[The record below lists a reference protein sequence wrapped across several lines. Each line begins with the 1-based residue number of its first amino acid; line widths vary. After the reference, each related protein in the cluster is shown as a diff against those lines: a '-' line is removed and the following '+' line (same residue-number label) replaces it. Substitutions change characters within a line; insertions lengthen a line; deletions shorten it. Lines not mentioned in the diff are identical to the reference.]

1 MAGKLKSVPH
11 PGMAKYRTDFPILA
25 QKMNGRPLAYLD
37 TAASAQK
44 PQAVINAMNAAM
56 TTHYANIHRGLYA
69 LSQQTT
75 AEFEAARAKIAK
87 FIGVSDPNE
96 VIFTRNAT
104 ESINL
109 VAQSWGRANL
119 RVGDEVILSAMEHH
133 ANIVPW
139 QMLRDQTG
147 IILKVIPVLDDG
159 RLDIGGFE
167 KLLSTC
173 TRMVALT
180 HISNALGIINPIF
193 ELNDIIRGYNSEILF
208 LVDGSQAVVHT
219 GVELRKLG
227 CDFYVF
233 TGHKLYGPTGI
244 GVLWGRKELLE
255 SMPPYQGG
263 GDMIEKVTFEKTT
276 YKGIPARYEA
286 GTPAIVEAIG
296 LGAAVDYLGGIGMDA
311 VATHEGSLLPYAM
324 EKLNNIKGLKFFSN
338 VTDKAGIISFTAD
351 WGHISDIAMILD
363 QCGVAV
369 RAGHHCC
376 MPLMQRF
383 GIEGTLRASFGL
395 YSNEDDID
403 ALVEGLKKAKSL
415 LG

>member
-1 MAGKLKSVPH
+1 MAAKLKASSPD
-11 PGMAKYRTDFPILA
+11 MARYRNDFPVL
-25 QKMNGRPLAYLD
+25 QRKMNGKPLTYLD

-44 PQAVINAMNAAM
+44 PQVVIDAMVDTM
-56 TTHYANIHRGLYA
+56 EGHYANIHRGLYE
-69 LSQQTT
+69 LSQKTT
-75 AEFEAARAKIAK
+75 GDFEAARGKIAK

-119 RVGDEVILSAMEHH
+119 KAGDEVILSGMEHH

-139 QMLRDQTG
+139 QMLRDQIG
-147 IILKVIPVLDDG
+147 IVLKIIPVLDDG

-167 KLLSTC
+167 KLLSTR

-180 HISNALGIINPIF
+180 HVSNALGIINPIF

-255 SMPPYQGG
+255 SMLPYQGG
-263 GDMIEKVTFEKTT
+263 GDMIEKVTFDKTT
-276 YKGIPARYEA
+276 YKGIPARFEA

-296 LGAAVDYLGGIGMDA
+296 LGAAVDYLNNIGMDA
-311 VATHEGSLLPYAM
+311 VATHEARLLFIAT
-324 EKLNNIKGLKFFSN
+324 EKLNNIKGLNIFSN
-338 VTDKAGIISFTAD
+338 VKDKAGIVSFTAD

-383 GIEGTLRASFGL
+383 GVEGTLRASFGL

-403 ALVEGLKKAKSL
+403 ALVEGLHKAKTMLS
-415 LG
+415 